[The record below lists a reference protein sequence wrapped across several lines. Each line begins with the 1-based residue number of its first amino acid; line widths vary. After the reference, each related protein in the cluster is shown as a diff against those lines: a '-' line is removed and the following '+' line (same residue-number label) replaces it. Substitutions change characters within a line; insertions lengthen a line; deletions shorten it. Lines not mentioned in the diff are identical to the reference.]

1 MAKVSTE
8 AKVGLMV
15 GVGLVML
22 AGLLFY
28 FGRLDRYLAERK
40 GYEIKALFNFT
51 AGLEKG
57 APVRLAGVEVGS
69 VKDIKMIYHPK
80 TKVEVS
86 LWLRPDVEIRE
97 GATAFISTLGLMGEK
112 GIEITP
118 GEKEGSRLVAGSEI
132 ASSEPVRYESL
143 VKLGEEIVRKLGE
156 TVDSVERIIGD
167 EETEEALRES
177 IRSSQVITRNL
188 ETLTAD
194 LSKVLGE
201 SGEDVIVIIENFR
214 EISEKLKK
222 FAQELEEH
230 PTILLRG
237 KRKSREERKK
247 EREEQKKTPEKRR
260 WRSR

>member
-8 AKVGLMV
+8 VKVGLMV
-15 GVGLVML
+15 GAGLAML
-22 AGLLFY
+22 AGLILY
-28 FGRLDRYLAERK
+28 FGRLDQYLAERR
-40 GYEIKALFNFT
+40 GYEIKALFDFT

-57 APVRLAGVEVGS
+57 APVSLAGVEVGR
-69 VKDIKMIYHPK
+69 VKDIKIRYDPE

-97 GATAFISTLGLMGEK
+97 GALAFISTLGLMGEK
-112 GIEITP
+112 GVEITP
-118 GEKEGSRLVAGSEI
+118 GKKEGRTLRDGSMI
-132 ASSEPVRYESL
+132 ASSEPLRYEKL
-143 VKLGEEIVRKLGE
+143 VKLLEEMVRKLSE
-156 TVDSVERIIGD
+156 TVDSVKRIIGD
-167 EETEEALRES
+167 EESEEALRES
-177 IRSSQVITRNL
+177 IRSSQVITGNL

-201 SGEDVIVIIENFR
+201 GGEDVIVIIKNFR

-222 FAQELEEH
+222 FAQELEER

-247 EREEQKKTPEKRR
+247 EREEQKKTPEKRK
-260 WRSR
+260 WRSH

>member
-8 AKVGLMV
+8 VKVGLMV

-28 FGRLDRYLAERK
+28 FGRLDRYLAERS
-40 GYEIKALFNFT
+40 GYEIKALFYFT

-57 APVRLAGVEVGS
+57 APVRLAGVEVGR
-69 VKDIKMIYHPK
+69 VKDIKMTYHPK

-86 LWLRPDVEIRE
+86 LWLRPGVEIRE

-118 GEKEGSRLVAGSEI
+118 GEKEGNRLVAGSEI
-132 ASSEPVRYESL
+132 ASSEPVRYERL
-143 VKLGEEIVRKLGE
+143 VKLGEEIVKKLSQM
-156 TVDSVERIIGD
+156 VDSVGRIIGD
-167 EETEEALRES
+167 EETEEALRET
-177 IRSSQVITRNL
+177 IRSSQVIIRNL

-194 LSKVLGE
+194 LNKVLGE

-237 KRKSREERKK
+237 KRKSRE
-247 EREEQKKTPEKRR
+247 QKKTPEKRKR
-260 WRSR
+260 QSR